1 MGEVV
6 MESFFGILGLLSL
19 IAAIVIG
26 SLAAIGGGVI

>member
-19 IAAIVIG
+19 IAASIIG
-26 SLAAIGGGVI
+26 SLAAIGADVI